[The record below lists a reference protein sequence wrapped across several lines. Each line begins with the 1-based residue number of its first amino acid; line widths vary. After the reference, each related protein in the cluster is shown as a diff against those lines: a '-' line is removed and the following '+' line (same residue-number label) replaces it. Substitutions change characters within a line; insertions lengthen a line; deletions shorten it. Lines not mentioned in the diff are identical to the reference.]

1 MTGLSCSPIVL
12 MGASHGIRHQLVPLG
27 VGHGDT
33 SCILLPVLCKCN
45 ALHADQAK
53 IEIMRRQDVIR
64 RVIWSVPD
72 VSSVFG
78 TSGMYKD
85 QSDLGDILLAVFDHL
100 DMPPSLKDVAVGED
114 KLEVL
119 VDRSIL
125 DIFVMNNPIPLEEGK
140 VIEILQMV
148 LSH

>member
-1 MTGLSCSPIVL
+1 
-12 MGASHGIRHQLVPLG
+12 
-27 VGHGDT
+27 
-33 SCILLPVLCKCN
+33 
-45 ALHADQAK
+45 
-53 IEIMRRQDVIR
+53 MRRQDVIR